1 MDFINLTPHEVT
13 VVAKDGSKVTFPP
26 SENVARVEYREEVVG
41 DYDAPVPVSD
51 NEEPKKFELFKS
63 YFGTINNLP
72 EPRDGVHY
80 IVSRMCANACPDRH
94 DLVVPGP
101 SIRDENGVIT
111 ACYGFFV

>member
-13 VVAKDGSKVTFPP
+13 VVAKDESKVTFPP

-72 EPRDGVHY
+72 EPRDGVRY

>member
-13 VVAKDGSKVTFPP
+13 VVTKDGSKVSFPP
-26 SENVARVEYREEVVG
+26 SENVARVEYREEVIG
-41 DYDAPVPVSD
+41 DYDAPVND
-51 NEEPKKFELFKS
+51 GETPKKFEVFKS

-72 EPRDGVHY
+72 EPRDGVRY